1 MLSSDFLNGLYIIPL
16 LAVLILVHEAGHYF
30 AARRCGVKVE
40 EFGIGIPP
48 RLFGWTRNGVIWS
61 INAIPFGGF
70 VRVKGEDGANVDSDS
85 MNAKPPLQRA
95 FFLAAGAGMNVLFAV
110 LLMFVVLG
118 VKGNLHQS
126 TYVSGV
132 GADSP
137 AAKAGWQAGDRIVEM
152 NGEEV
157 ETTEEIV
164 GQTRDNA
171 GEELTVSIERRGSII
186 DTRLIPRENPPEGQG
201 RVGVSLDQEYQGIVR
216 VEELLPGSPGDAA
229 GLQVGDEFVSV
240 NDRAIT
246 DFFVLQTELVRFQGS
261 SVPMVVRRDGVNLAT
276 ELAVPPVSAGTDV
289 FAEIGLPT
297 LRQTPDFEQVP
308 LAEII
313 PRGFQESYEA
323 TTLMLG
329 QLKSLVTEP
338 EQLRNV
344 AGPIGM
350 GQITSRLVTESALPT
365 WYILAN
371 IGIILSLNLA
381 VLNLLPLPALDGGRL
396 LFVLIEIV
404 RGGRKIAPEKEGLVH
419 FAGLVLLIGLMFV
432 IAFRDIGRIVG
443 AMPIPS

>member
-48 RLFGWTRNGVIWS
+48 RIVGWTRNGVVWS

-70 VRVKGEDGANVDSDS
+70 VRVKGEDGANADSDS
-85 MNAKPPLQRA
+85 MNAKPPHQRA
-95 FFLAAGAGMNVLFAV
+95 FFLAAGAAMNVLFAI
-110 LLMFVVLG
+110 LLMFAVLG
-118 VKGNLHQS
+118 VKGDLHQS
-126 TYVSGV
+126 SYVTAV

-152 NGEEV
+152 DGDEV

-164 GQTRDNA
+164 GKTRDNA
-171 GEELTVSIERRGSII
+171 GEEISVALERRGSIVE
-186 DTRLIPRENPPEGQG
+186 TRITPRENPPEGQG
-201 RVGVSLDQEYQGIVR
+201 RAGAYLDEFYQGIVR
-216 VEELLPGSPGDAA
+216 VEEVTPGSPGEAA
-229 GLQVGDEFVSV
+229 GLRVADEFVSV
-240 NDRAIT
+240 NDRAVT
-246 DFFVLQTELVRFQGS
+246 DFFVLRTELERFRGS
-261 SVPMVVRRDGVNLAT
+261 SVPMVVRRDGVHLAT
-276 ELAVPPVSAGTDV
+276 ELAIPPSSGGEDV
-289 FAEIGLPT
+289 FVESGVPI

-308 LAEII
+308 LGEII
-313 PRGFQESYEA
+313 PRGFEESYDR
-323 TTLMLG
+323 TVLMLG

-338 EQLRNV
+338 ENLKQV

-350 GQITSRLVTESALPT
+350 GQITSRLIEDSALPT
-365 WYILAN
+365 WYLLAQ
-371 IGIILSLNLA
+371 IGIVLSLNLA

-419 FAGLVLLIGLMFV
+419 FAGLVLLVGLMFV
-432 IAFRDIGRIVG
+432 IAFRDIGRILGFV
-443 AMPIPS
+443 PILS